1 MVHNGCVINHVWI
14 WLGKQMSNI
23 MEYIVQ
29 MSQQMK
35 DLAEDGDTKLNQ
47 VLERLDEL
55 ERLIAE
61 LNNKMV

>member
-1 MVHNGCVINHVWI
+1 
-14 WLGKQMSNI
+14 

-61 LNNKMV
+61 LKNKMV

>member
-1 MVHNGCVINHVWI
+1 
-14 WLGKQMSNI
+14 
-23 MEYIVQ
+23 

-35 DLAEDGDTKLNQ
+35 DLAEDGDNKLNQ

-61 LNNKMV
+61 LRNKMV

>member
-1 MVHNGCVINHVWI
+1 
-14 WLGKQMSNI
+14 

-35 DLAEDGDTKLNQ
+35 DLAEDGDTKLNK

>member
-1 MVHNGCVINHVWI
+1 
-14 WLGKQMSNI
+14 

-47 VLERLDEL
+47 ILERLDDL

>member
-1 MVHNGCVINHVWI
+1 
-14 WLGKQMSNI
+14 MSNI

>member
-1 MVHNGCVINHVWI
+1 
-14 WLGKQMSNI
+14 
-23 MEYIVQ
+23 

-35 DLAEDGDTKLNQ
+35 DLAEDGDTKLNK

>member
-1 MVHNGCVINHVWI
+1 
-14 WLGKQMSNI
+14 MSNI

-61 LNNKMV
+61 LRNKMV

>member
-1 MVHNGCVINHVWI
+1 
-14 WLGKQMSNI
+14 MSNI

-35 DLAEDGDTKLNQ
+35 DLAEDGDNKLNQ

-61 LNNKMV
+61 LRNKMV

>member
-1 MVHNGCVINHVWI
+1 
-14 WLGKQMSNI
+14 MSNI

-35 DLAEDGDTKLNQ
+35 DLAEDGETKLNQ

-61 LNNKMV
+61 LRNKMV

>member
-1 MVHNGCVINHVWI
+1 
-14 WLGKQMSNI
+14 

-35 DLAEDGDTKLNQ
+35 DLAEYGDTKLNQ

-61 LNNKMV
+61 LRNKMV

>member
-1 MVHNGCVINHVWI
+1 
-14 WLGKQMSNI
+14 MSNI

-29 MSQQMK
+29 LSQQMK

-61 LNNKMV
+61 LRNKMV

>member
-1 MVHNGCVINHVWI
+1 
-14 WLGKQMSNI
+14 MSNI

-47 VLERLDEL
+47 VLERIDEL

-61 LNNKMV
+61 LRNKMV

>member
-1 MVHNGCVINHVWI
+1 
-14 WLGKQMSNI
+14 
-23 MEYIVQ
+23 
-29 MSQQMK
+29 MK

-61 LNNKMV
+61 LRNKMV

>member
-1 MVHNGCVINHVWI
+1 
-14 WLGKQMSNI
+14 
-23 MEYIVQ
+23 MEYIAQ

-61 LNNKMV
+61 LRNKMV

>member
-1 MVHNGCVINHVWI
+1 
-14 WLGKQMSNI
+14 

>member
-1 MVHNGCVINHVWI
+1 
-14 WLGKQMSNI
+14 

-35 DLAEDGDTKLNQ
+35 DLAEDGDTKLNR

-61 LNNKMV
+61 LRNKMV

>member
-1 MVHNGCVINHVWI
+1 
-14 WLGKQMSNI
+14 

-35 DLAEDGDTKLNQ
+35 DLAEDGDNKLNQ

-61 LNNKMV
+61 LRNKMV

>member
-1 MVHNGCVINHVWI
+1 
-14 WLGKQMSNI
+14 

-35 DLAEDGDTKLNQ
+35 DLAEDGDTKSNR
-47 VLERLDEL
+47 VLELLDEL

-61 LNNKMV
+61 LRNKMV

>member
-1 MVHNGCVINHVWI
+1 
-14 WLGKQMSNI
+14 MSNI

-47 VLERLDEL
+47 VLERRDEL

-61 LNNKMV
+61 LRNKMV

>member
-1 MVHNGCVINHVWI
+1 
-14 WLGKQMSNI
+14 

-35 DLAEDGDTKLNQ
+35 DLAEDGVTKLNQ

-61 LNNKMV
+61 LRNKMV

>member
-1 MVHNGCVINHVWI
+1 
-14 WLGKQMSNI
+14 
-23 MEYIVQ
+23 

-61 LNNKMV
+61 LRNKMV

>member
-1 MVHNGCVINHVWI
+1 MVRKTNVQYNGVHCP
-14 WLGKQMSNI
+14 
-23 MEYIVQ
+23 

-61 LNNKMV
+61 LRNKMV

>member
-1 MVHNGCVINHVWI
+1 
-14 WLGKQMSNI
+14 
-23 MEYIVQ
+23 